1 MGKLS
6 TTAAA
11 VFAVTFTAAA
21 SAQAPQRPAPKGE
34 EGFFRPA
41 ADPALTTTRP
51 PAITGEAWTR
61 PRVPPVQP
69 PSPAAVEAA
78 EEIRKAEE
86 AQMDRVEVE
95 HAIAAT
101 EVAKKVP
108 AITSPL
114 DGTAPILS
122 PLDGTAPI
130 ISPVSR

>member
-6 TTAAA
+6 FTIAAA
-11 VFAVTFTAAA
+11 CMAVFTAAA
-21 SAQAPQRPAPKGE
+21 SAQTRQRPAPQGE

-41 ADPALTTTRP
+41 ADPALTTTH
-51 PAITGEAWTR
+51 
-61 PRVPPVQP
+61 PPVTAPRARRNAPVSPAQP
-69 PSPAAVEAA
+69 PSAAAVEAA

-95 HAIAAT
+95 HAVART
-101 EVAKKVP
+101 EVVTRTP

-114 DGTAPILS
+114 DRTAPIMS

>member
-6 TTAAA
+6 IIA
-11 VFAVTFTAAA
+11 VAILATFTGAA
-21 SAQAPQRPAPKGE
+21 SAQSQQRQAPQGE

-51 PAITGEAWTR
+51 PATNGNARTS
-61 PRVPPVQP
+61 PRAPAAQP

-95 HAIAAT
+95 HAIATT
-101 EVAKKVP
+101 EVATKTP

-114 DGTAPILS
+114 DRTAPIMS

-130 ISPVSR
+130 ISPLGR

>member
-6 TTAAA
+6 IVAAA
-11 VFAVTFTAAA
+11 VFATFTATA
-21 SAQAPQRPAPKGE
+21 SAQARQGPAAQGE

-41 ADPALTTTRP
+41 ADPALTSTHP
-51 PAITGEAWTR
+51 PVSNAKARSGG
-61 PRVPPVQP
+61 RVPAARP

-86 AQMDRVEVE
+86 ARMDRVEVE
-95 HAIAAT
+95 HAVART
-101 EVAKKVP
+101 EVVTKTPPIA
-108 AITSPL
+108 SPL
-114 DGTAPILS
+114 DRTAPIMS